1 MKCHAI
7 QTIDGSVAQEILILA
22 LGKIC
27 CGKKPGGELRRSP
40 ASTTEKDSDSLIG
53 LRSEYA
59 AYSLIQRAKSVATS
73 NFTRDVEI
81 LLAELGSTLPS
92 RGSPLCQSVN
102 SDLCRFIDANGVYI
116 KSLNDQARK
125 NLKLGHDTGF
135 PFTKTVLHRCELG

>member
-27 CGKKPGGELRRSP
+27 GGDKPGGELRRSP
-40 ASTTEKDSDSLIG
+40 ASTTENGNESLTG
-53 LRSEYA
+53 LRSDYA

-81 LLAELGSTLPS
+81 LLAELGSTLPGRS
-92 RGSPLCQSVN
+92 RPL
-102 SDLCRFIDANGVYI
+102 
-116 KSLNDQARK
+116 
-125 NLKLGHDTGF
+125 
-135 PFTKTVLHRCELG
+135 

>member
-27 CGKKPGGELRRSP
+27 CGEKPGGELRRSP
-40 ASTTEKDSDSLIG
+40 ASTAGKDSDSLMG
-53 LRSEYA
+53 LRSDYA

-92 RGSPLCQSVN
+92 RGRPL
-102 SDLCRFIDANGVYI
+102 
-116 KSLNDQARK
+116 
-125 NLKLGHDTGF
+125 
-135 PFTKTVLHRCELG
+135 